1 MKGAQRSTR
10 PSVRW
15 AFGPLLGL
23 IAAGAVGAVSASG
36 CGENWEV
43 FSACPTDGKGNL
55 TVPDECCPCATPEEC
70 NIIYYS
76 KGLTP
81 PPVPQ
86 SCCDKGYDVP
96 ACWDAGPAAMQM
108 CPGPCVPPAP
118 EGWTGPELVY
128 SGPGLV
134 PPSCPTDAPAI
145 VFEGAAEPVVEPHE
159 CPACACDTPVGT
171 CKLPET
177 WTVSS
182 AACAA
187 PGSGIETPFDPPAGW
202 DGICSADDVIPDGK
216 LCSGKPCVQS
226 LTVSAPV
233 IEEQPCEVVTKC
245 PNGPEQEP
253 PKAGDEPA
261 TSFKPEAGLPTPP
274 APPACT
280 PPAASA
286 PWSNALALACAADG
300 PWPVCEKDASQVCLP
315 AAGDFAACVR
325 KTGDEA
331 CPEGWPVRQLVYDDV
346 AVERSC
352 SPCACDVPA
361 GGECIV
367 EAAVTSGN
375 ACDGMTWQLN
385 VSSAEPPKCVDLMSG
400 TALASKQA
408 ALWSYQPG
416 SCEPSGGAPL
426 VTVKLGVP
434 TTICCQAGP

>member
-10 PSVRW
+10 PSARW
-15 AFGPLLGL
+15 ALGPLLGL
-23 IAAGAVGAVSASG
+23 FVAAAVGAVSASG
-36 CGENWEV
+36 CGENREV

-55 TVPDECCPCATPEEC
+55 TVPDECCPCATPEGC
-70 NIIYYS
+70 QRDYYS

-81 PPVPQ
+81 PPVPEW
-86 SCCDKGYDVP
+86 CCQKGYDVP
-96 ACWDAGPAAMQM
+96 ACWDAGPAAMQV

-128 SGPGLV
+128 SGPGFF
-134 PPSCPTDAPAI
+134 PPSCPSDAPAI

-202 DGICSADDVIPDGK
+202 DGICS
-216 LCSGKPCVQS
+216 
-226 LTVSAPV
+226 
-233 IEEQPCEVVTKC
+233 
-245 PNGPEQEP
+245 
-253 PKAGDEPA
+253 
-261 TSFKPEAGLPTPP
+261 
-274 APPACT
+274 
-280 PPAASA
+280 
-286 PWSNALALACAADG
+286 
-300 PWPVCEKDASQVCLP
+300 
-315 AAGDFAACVR
+315 
-325 KTGDEA
+325 
-331 CPEGWPVRQLVYDDV
+331 
-346 AVERSC
+346 
-352 SPCACDVPA
+352 PCACGVPA

-375 ACDGMTWQLN
+375 ACGGMTWQLN

-400 TALASKQA
+400 TALTSKQA

-416 SCEPSGGAPL
+416 ACEPSGGAPL